1 MPPIPR
7 PSPAS
12 VARYRASLVAQ
23 PAAVERTMFGCPCA
37 FVGGNMTAGLY
48 GDDWFV
54 RLPADERAELL
65 ATDGARPFEPMPGR
79 PMREYVVLPPSIVA
93 DDEALATWLSRAVAF
108 AMTLPPKEPIGRGKK
123 KGA

>member
-12 VARYRASLVAQ
+12 VTRYRAALASQ

-54 RLPADERAELL
+54 RLPTDERAELL

-93 DDEALATWLSRAVAF
+93 DDAALATWVSRAVAF
-108 AMTLPPKEPIGRGKK
+108 ALTLPPKEPASRRKK

>member
-7 PSPAS
+7 PAPDT
-12 VARYRASLVAQ
+12 VARWRAALTSQ
-23 PAAVERTMFGCPCA
+23 PAAVEWTMFGCPCA

-54 RLPADERAELL
+54 RLPDDERADLL

-79 PMREYVVLPPSIVA
+79 PMREYAVLPPSIVA
-93 DDEALATWLSRAVAF
+93 DDAALATWLSRAVAF
-108 AMTLPPKEPIGRGKK
+108 SLTLPPKEPAGRKK
-123 KGA
+123 KTG